1 MSPDKSSSAL
11 PDILETGKNELEIVD
26 FRIYEDKDGE
36 VYEWI
41 FGVNVAKV
49 REVLRLPKITKV
61 PNMPPEVE
69 GMAEIR
75 GKLIPVVSLAKWM
88 HIPEPKER
96 KKFLLHL
103 EFLRENVGVI
113 VHDAKRIRRISWKD
127 IKKAPETLNQKLGG
141 RITGVVDTEDGLLII
156 LDFEGILHDIGL
168 LRVFHE
174 AEAFE
179 QVKRKEKKQYTI
191 LVAEDSPVARKI
203 VKDILEGAGYK
214 VIMAEDGQEAWNIL
228 TQYLEQ
234 AKREG
239 KAITDYIQLVLTD
252 IEMPNMDGLT
262 LTRKI
267 KETVGLMG
275 LPVIVNTTLSDE
287 SNRQRAFRVNAD
299 GFIVKF
305 DAKELLEM
313 VEKLIEERVER
324 GAKT

>member
-1 MSPDKSSSAL
+1 MSPEKGGAL

-26 FRIYEDKDGE
+26 FRIYEDGPE
-36 VYEWI
+36 GTYEWI

-49 REVLRLPKITKV
+49 REVLRMPEITRI
-61 PNMPPEVE
+61 PNMPPQVE

-75 GKLIPVVSLAKWM
+75 GKLIPVISLAKWM
-88 HIPEPKER
+88 GVEEKPER

-127 IKKAPETLNQKLGG
+127 IKKAPDTLNMKMGG
-141 RITGVVDTEDGLLII
+141 RITGVVDTEDGLLIV

-168 LRVFHE
+168 LKIFHE
-174 AEAFE
+174 AEAY
-179 QVKRKEKKQYTI
+179 EKAQKLSRTYTV
-191 LVAEDSPVARKI
+191 LVAEDSTVARKI
-203 VKDILEGAGYK
+203 IKDLLEAAGHR
-214 VIMAEDGQEAWNIL
+214 VIAAEDGLQAWNL
-228 TQYLEQ
+228 LNDYLQ
-234 AKREG
+234 KAQGEG
-239 KAITDYIQLVLTD
+239 KSIRDYVQVVITD

-262 LTRKI
+262 LTKKI

-275 LPVIVNTTLSDE
+275 LPVIVNTTLSDD

-305 DAKELLEM
+305 DAEELLDM
-313 VEKLIEERVER
+313 VTKLAER
-324 GAKT
+324 GERS

>member
-1 MSPDKSSSAL
+1 MKPEKTYGM

-26 FRIYEDKDGE
+26 FRLYEDTSEGT
-36 VYEWI
+36 YEWI

-49 REVLRLPKITKV
+49 REVLRMPPITKV

-75 GKLIPVVSLAKWM
+75 GKLIPVISLARWM
-88 HIPEPKER
+88 GIEEPPER

-113 VHDAKRIRRISWKD
+113 VHDAKRIRRISWSD
-127 IKKAPETLNQKLGG
+127 IKKAPDTLNQKMGG

-168 LRVFHE
+168 LKVFHE
-174 AEAFE
+174 AEA
-179 QVKRKEKKQYTI
+179 KEEAKETKEAYTI
-191 LVAEDSPVARKI
+191 LIAEDSAVARKI
-203 VKDILEGAGYK
+203 VKDILESAGHR
-214 VIMAEDGQEAWNIL
+214 VIETEDGLEAWNVL
-228 TQYLEQ
+228 NNYLER
-234 AKREG
+234 AKKENRP
-239 KAITDYIQLVLTD
+239 ITDYIQLVITD

-262 LTRKI
+262 LTKKI

-275 LPVIVNTTLSDE
+275 LPVIVNTTLSDDT
-287 SNRQRAFRVNAD
+287 NRQRAFRVNAD

-305 DAKELLEM
+305 DAEELIEM
-313 VEKLIEERVER
+313 VNKLGKR
-324 GAKT
+324 GRES

>member
-1 MSPDKSSSAL
+1 MNPQDKSGAL

-26 FRIYEDKDGE
+26 FRIYEDNTEDT
-36 VYEWI
+36 YEWI

-49 REVLRLPKITKV
+49 REVLRMPSITKI
-61 PNMPPEVE
+61 PNMPPQVE

-88 HIPEPKER
+88 GIEEPQER

-103 EFLRENVGVI
+103 EFLRENVGIV

-127 IKKAPETLNQKLGG
+127 IKKAPDTLNVKMGG
-141 RITGVVDTEDGLLII
+141 RITGVVETEDGLLII

-168 LRVFHE
+168 LKIFHE
-174 AEAFE
+174 AEAYE
-179 QVKRKEKKQYTI
+179 KAKEIKKTHTI
-191 LVAEDSPVARKI
+191 LIAEDSAVARKI
-203 VKDILEGAGYK
+203 IKDLLEAAGHK
-214 VIMAEDGQEAWNIL
+214 VITAEDGLQAWNL
-228 TQYLEQ
+228 LNDYLKKAQ
-234 AKREG
+234 SEG
-239 KAITDYIQLVLTD
+239 KSLKDYIQLVITD

-262 LTRKI
+262 LTKRI

-275 LPVIVNTTLSDE
+275 LPVIVNTTLSDD

-305 DAKELLEM
+305 DAEELLSM
-313 VEKLIEERVER
+313 VTKLAEKGE
-324 GAKT
+324 

>member
-1 MSPDKSSSAL
+1 MVPDKNSSAL

-26 FRIYEDKDGE
+26 FRLYEDRPEGL
-36 VYEWI
+36 YEWI

-49 REVLRLPKITKV
+49 REVLRMPEITKI

-75 GKLIPVVSLAKWM
+75 GKLIPVVSLARWM
-88 HIPEPKER
+88 GIEEPIER
-96 KKFLLHL
+96 KRFLLHL

-127 IKKAPETLNQKLGG
+127 IKKAPEALNQKMGG

-168 LRVFHE
+168 LKVFHE
-174 AEAFE
+174 AEAYDKAQKTE
-179 QVKRKEKKQYTI
+179 HTYTI

-203 VKDILEGAGYK
+203 VKDILEAAGHK
-214 VIMAEDGQEAWNIL
+214 VITTEDGLEAWNL
-228 TQYLEQ
+228 LNDYLKKAQ
-234 AKREG
+234 QEG
-239 KAITDYIQLVLTD
+239 RAITDYIQLVLTD

-262 LTRKI
+262 LTKKI

-287 SNRQRAFRVNAD
+287 SNKQRAFRVNAD

-305 DAKELLEM
+305 DAEELLEM
-313 VEKLIEERVER
+313 VNKLAVK
-324 GAKT
+324 GAKR

>member
-1 MSPDKSSSAL
+1 MKPEKFSAL

-26 FRIYEDKDGE
+26 FRIYEDRREGL
-36 VYEWI
+36 YEWI

-49 REVLRLPKITKV
+49 REVLRTPTITRV

-75 GKLIPVVSLAKWM
+75 GKLIPVVSLARWM
-88 HIPEPKER
+88 GVEEPPER

-113 VHDAKRIRRISWKD
+113 VHNAKRIRRITWAD
-127 IKKAPETLNQKLGG
+127 IKRAPDVLNQQLGG

-168 LRVFHE
+168 LKVFHE
-174 AEAFE
+174 AEALE
-179 QVKRKEKKQYTI
+179 EAKKVERTYTV
-191 LVAEDSPVARKI
+191 LVAEDSPVARRI
-203 VKDILEGAGYK
+203 VAEMLESAGHK
-214 VIMAEDGQEAWNIL
+214 VILAEDGLEAWNIL
-228 TQYLEQ
+228 KEYMEK
-234 AKREG
+234 AKEEDRP
-239 KAITDYIQLVLTD
+239 ITDYIQVVITD

-262 LTRKI
+262 LTKRI

-275 LPVIVNTTLSDE
+275 LPVIVNTTLSDD

-305 DAKELLEM
+305 DAQELLEM
-313 VEKLIEERVER
+313 VNKFGAGVGGER
-324 GAKT
+324 

>member
-1 MSPDKSSSAL
+1 MEIDKSHAL

-26 FRIYEDKDGE
+26 FRLYEDVEGDE
-36 VYEWI
+36 PYEWI

-49 REVLRLPKITKV
+49 REVLRIPKITKV
-61 PNMPPEVE
+61 PNMPREVE

-75 GKLIPVVSLAKWM
+75 GKLIPLISLARWM
-88 HIPEPKER
+88 GMEEPEER

-127 IKKAPETLNQKLGG
+127 IKKAPETLNNKMGG

-168 LRVFHE
+168 LKVFHE
-174 AEAFE
+174 AEAKE
-179 QVKRKEKKQYTI
+179 QAKKTKTTFTI
-191 LVAEDSPVARKI
+191 LIAEDSAVARRI
-203 VKDILEGAGYK
+203 LKDILETAGHK
-214 VIMAEDGQEAWNIL
+214 VIETEDGLQAWE
-228 TQYLEQ
+228 YLKDLLEK

-239 KAITDYIQLVLTD
+239 KSVRDFLDLVITD

-262 LTRKI
+262 LTKNI

-275 LPVIVNTTLSDE
+275 LPVIVNTTLSDD
-287 SNRQRAFRVNAD
+287 SNKQRAFRVSAD

-305 DAKELLEM
+305 DAGELLEL
-313 VEKLIEERVER
+313 VNKL
-324 GAKT
+324 GAKGE

>member
-1 MSPDKSSSAL
+1 MKPDKSYGM

-26 FRIYEDKDGE
+26 FRLYEDVPEGT
-36 VYEWI
+36 YEWI

-49 REVLRLPKITKV
+49 REVLRMPQITKV

-75 GKLIPVVSLAKWM
+75 GKLIPVISLARWM
-88 HIPEPKER
+88 GIDEPPER
-96 KKFLLHL
+96 KRFLLHL

-113 VHDAKRIRRISWKD
+113 VHDAKRIRRISWSD
-127 IKKAPETLNQKLGG
+127 IKKAPDTLNQKLGG

-168 LRVFHE
+168 LKVFRE
-174 AEAFE
+174 AEARE
-179 QVKRKEKKQYTI
+179 EAKETKETYTI
-191 LVAEDSPVARKI
+191 LVAEDSAVARKI
-203 VKDILEGAGYK
+203 VKDILESAGHK
-214 VIMAEDGQEAWNIL
+214 VIETEDGLEAWNVL
-228 TQYLEQ
+228 NNYFEK
-234 AKREG
+234 AKSEG
-239 KAITDYIQLVLTD
+239 KPITDYIQLVITD

-262 LTRKI
+262 LTKKI

-305 DAKELLEM
+305 DAEELLEL
-313 VEKLIEERVER
+313 VNKL
-324 GAKT
+324 GKGSKP

>member
-1 MSPDKSSSAL
+1 MVPDSGSGAL

-26 FRIYEDKDGE
+26 FRLYEDRDEG

-49 REVLRLPKITKV
+49 REVLRMPEITKI
-61 PNMPPEVE
+61 PNMPREVE

-88 HIPEPKER
+88 GIEEPIER

-113 VHDAKRIRRISWKD
+113 VHDAKRIRRITWKD
-127 IKKAPETLNQKLGG
+127 IKKAPEALNQKMGG
-141 RITGVVDTEDGLLII
+141 RITGVVETEDGLLII
-156 LDFEGILHDIGL
+156 LDFEGILHDVGL
-168 LRVFHE
+168 LKVFHE
-174 AEAFE
+174 AEAYD
-179 QVKRKEKKQYTI
+179 KAKKTDQSFTI

-203 VKDILEGAGYK
+203 VKDILESAGHK
-214 VIMAEDGQEAWNIL
+214 VITAEDGLEAWNL
-228 TQYLEQ
+228 LNDYLKKAQ
-234 AKREG
+234 SEG

-262 LTRKI
+262 LTKKI

-275 LPVIVNTTLSDE
+275 LPVVVNTTLSDD
-287 SNRQRAFRVNAD
+287 SNKQRAFRVNAD

-305 DAKELLEM
+305 DAEELLDM
-313 VEKLIEERVER
+313 VNKLAVR
-324 GAKT
+324 GAKG

>member
-1 MSPDKSSSAL
+1 MVPEKSSGAL

-26 FRIYEDKDGE
+26 FRLYEDREEGL
-36 VYEWI
+36 YEWI

-49 REVLRLPKITKV
+49 REVLRMPEITKI
-61 PNMPPEVE
+61 PNMPSEVE

-75 GKLIPVVSLAKWM
+75 GKLIPVISLARWM
-88 HIPEPKER
+88 GVEEPPER

-113 VHDAKRIRRISWKD
+113 VHDAKRIRRITWKD
-127 IKKAPETLNQKLGG
+127 IKKAPDTLNQKMGG

-168 LRVFHE
+168 LKIFHE
-174 AEAFE
+174 AEAYDEAKKTE
-179 QVKRKEKKQYTI
+179 QSFTI
-191 LVAEDSPVARKI
+191 LVAEDSPIARKI
-203 VKDILEGAGYK
+203 VTDILETAGHK
-214 VIMAEDGQEAWNIL
+214 VITAEDGLQAWNML
-228 TQYLEQ
+228 NDYLKR
-234 AKREG
+234 AKEEG
-239 KAITDYIQLVLTD
+239 KAITDYIQLLLTD

-262 LTRKI
+262 LTKKV

-275 LPVIVNTTLSDE
+275 LPVIVNTTLSDD

-305 DAKELLEM
+305 DAEELIDM
-313 VEKLIEERVER
+313 VNKLAYKGEQ
-324 GAKT
+324 K

>member
-1 MSPDKSSSAL
+1 MVPDSGSGAL

-26 FRIYEDKDGE
+26 FRLYEDRDEG

-49 REVLRLPKITKV
+49 REVLRMPEITKI
-61 PNMPPEVE
+61 PNMPREVE

-88 HIPEPKER
+88 GIEEPIER

-113 VHDAKRIRRISWKD
+113 VHDAKRIRRITWKD
-127 IKKAPETLNQKLGG
+127 IKKAPEALNQKMGG
-141 RITGVVDTEDGLLII
+141 RITGVVETEDGLLII

-168 LRVFHE
+168 LKVFHE
-174 AEAFE
+174 AEAYD
-179 QVKRKEKKQYTI
+179 KAKKTERSFTI
-191 LVAEDSPVARKI
+191 LVAEDSPVARRI
-203 VKDILEGAGYK
+203 VKDILESAGHK
-214 VIMAEDGQEAWNIL
+214 VITTEDGLEAWNL
-228 TQYLEQ
+228 LNDYLKKAQ
-234 AKREG
+234 SEG

-262 LTRKI
+262 LTKKI

-275 LPVIVNTTLSDE
+275 LPVVVNTTLSDD
-287 SNRQRAFRVNAD
+287 SNKQRAFRVNAD

-305 DAKELLEM
+305 DAEELLDM
-313 VEKLIEERVER
+313 VNKLAVR
-324 GAKT
+324 GAKG

>member
-1 MSPDKSSSAL
+1 MSPEKPGGAL

-26 FRIYEDKDGE
+26 FRIYEDRPEGI
-36 VYEWI
+36 YEWI

-75 GKLIPVVSLAKWM
+75 GKLIPVVSLARW
-88 HIPEPKER
+88 IGIEEPPER

-113 VHDAKRIRRISWKD
+113 VHDAKRIRRISWSD
-127 IKKAPETLNQKLGG
+127 IKKAPDTLNQQLGG
-141 RITGVVDTEDGLLII
+141 RITGVVDTEDGLLVI

-168 LRVFHE
+168 LKVFGE
-174 AEAFE
+174 AEA
-179 QVKRKEKKQYTI
+179 KEEAKKTERTYTI
-191 LVAEDSPVARKI
+191 LVAEDSAIARKI
-203 VKDILEGAGYK
+203 ITDILESAGHK
-214 VIMAEDGQEAWNIL
+214 VIMTEDGLEAWNL
-228 TQYLEQ
+228 LNEYLQ
-234 AKREG
+234 KAKSENRP
-239 KAITDYIQLVLTD
+239 ITDYIQLVITD

-262 LTRKI
+262 LTKKI

-275 LPVIVNTTLSDE
+275 LPVIVNTTLSDD

-305 DAKELLEM
+305 DAEELLEM
-313 VEKLIEERVER
+313 VNKL
-324 GAKT
+324 GAKGGES

>member
-1 MSPDKSSSAL
+1 MEIEKSHAL

-26 FRIYEDKDGE
+26 FRLYEGE
-36 VYEWI
+36 GENPYEWI

-49 REVLRLPKITKV
+49 REVLRIPKITKV
-61 PNMPPEVE
+61 PNMPEEVE

-75 GKLIPVVSLAKWM
+75 GKLIPLISLARWM
-88 HIPEPKER
+88 GIEEPEER
-96 KKFLLHL
+96 KKFILHL

-127 IKKAPETLNQKLGG
+127 IKKAPETLNNKMGG

-168 LRVFHE
+168 LKIFHE
-174 AEAFE
+174 AEAKE
-179 QVKRKEKKQYTI
+179 EAKKTRKTLNI
-191 LVAEDSPVARKI
+191 LIVEDSPVARKI
-203 VKDILEGAGYK
+203 LRDILESAGHH
-214 VIMAEDGQEAWNIL
+214 VIEMEDGQLAWE
-228 TQYLEQ
+228 YLRELLEK
-234 AKREG
+234 AKKEG
-239 KAITDYIQLVLTD
+239 KSVMDYLDVVITD

-262 LTRKI
+262 LTKNI

-275 LPVIVNTTLSDE
+275 LPVIVNTTLSDD

-305 DAKELLEM
+305 DAGELLEM
-313 VEKLIEERVER
+313 VNKLGKR
-324 GAKT
+324 GE

>member
-1 MSPDKSSSAL
+1 MKPEKTYGM
-11 PDILETGKNELEIVD
+11 PEILETGKNELEIVD
-26 FRIYEDKDGE
+26 FRLYEDTAQG

-49 REVLRLPKITKV
+49 REVLRMPSITKV

-75 GKLIPVVSLAKWM
+75 GKLIPVVSLARWM
-88 HIPEPKER
+88 GINEPPER

-113 VHDAKRIRRISWKD
+113 VHDAKRIRRISWSD
-127 IKKAPETLNQKLGG
+127 IKKAPDTLNQKMGG

-168 LRVFHE
+168 LKVFHE
-174 AEAFE
+174 AEAKE
-179 QVKRKEKKQYTI
+179 RAKEVKESFTI
-191 LVAEDSPVARKI
+191 LVAEDSPTARKI
-203 VKDILEGAGYK
+203 VRDILEAAGHK
-214 VIMAEDGQEAWNIL
+214 VIEAEDGLEAWNL
-228 TQYLEQ
+228 LNSYLER
-234 AKREG
+234 AKREN
-239 KAITDYIQLVLTD
+239 KPITEYIQLVLTD

-267 KETVGLMG
+267 KESVGLMG

-299 GFIVKF
+299 AFIVKF
-305 DAKELLEM
+305 DAKELLEL
-313 VEKLIEERVER
+313 VNRLAKR
-324 GAKT
+324 GE

>member
-1 MSPDKSSSAL
+1 MVPEKSKGAL

-26 FRIYEDKDGE
+26 FRLYEDREEG

-49 REVLRLPKITKV
+49 REVLRMPEITKI

-75 GKLIPVVSLAKWM
+75 GKLIPVISLARWM
-88 HIPEPKER
+88 GIEEPPER

-113 VHDAKRIRRISWKD
+113 VHDAKRIRRITWKD
-127 IKKAPETLNQKLGG
+127 IKKAPETLNQKMGG

-168 LRVFHE
+168 LKVFHE
-174 AEAFE
+174 AEAYE
-179 QVKRKEKKQYTI
+179 EASKTERSATI
-191 LVAEDSPVARKI
+191 LLAEDSAVARKI
-203 VKDILEGAGYK
+203 VKDILETAGHK
-214 VIMAEDGQEAWNIL
+214 VILAEDGLQAWNML
-228 TQYLEQ
+228 NEYLKK
-234 AKREG
+234 AKEEG
-239 KAITDYIQLVLTD
+239 RAVTDYIQLVITD

-262 LTRKI
+262 LTKKI

-275 LPVIVNTTLSDE
+275 LPVVVNTTLSDD

-305 DAKELLEM
+305 DAEELLEM
-313 VEKLIEERVER
+313 VNKLASRGEKQ
-324 GAKT
+324 

>member
-1 MSPDKSSSAL
+1 MSPKKENLPGL

-26 FRIYEDKDGE
+26 FRLYEDREEG

-49 REVLRLPKITKV
+49 REVLRLPTITKV

-75 GKLIPVVSLAKWM
+75 GKLIPVVSLARWM
-88 HIPEPKER
+88 GIDEPLER

-113 VHDAKRIRRISWKD
+113 VHDAKRIRRITWSD
-127 IKKAPETLNQKLGG
+127 IKKAPETLNQKMGG

-174 AEAFE
+174 AEA
-179 QVKRKEKKQYTI
+179 VKEAEETEETFTI
-191 LVAEDSPVARKI
+191 LVAEDSAIARKI
-203 VKDILEGAGYK
+203 VKDILESAGHK
-214 VIMAEDGQEAWNIL
+214 VILAEDGAEAWKIL
-228 TQYLEQ
+228 NEYLER
-234 AKREG
+234 AKKEN
-239 KAITDYIQLVLTD
+239 KAITDYIQLVITD

-262 LTRKI
+262 LTKKI

-275 LPVIVNTTLSDE
+275 LPVVVNTTLSDD

-305 DAKELLEM
+305 DAKELLDM
-313 VEKLIEERVER
+313 VKKLAVRR
-324 GAKT
+324 GSEQ